1 MKSLCA
7 YGYAGQQAIDLLTLA
22 QPLDAS
28 VAGISFS
35 PRNRIPAW
43 KAGRLQKLLGER
55 WLHILELGNRN
66 YKDGL
71 VEFVDLEAGV
81 ARVGELLVR
90 QPVILLCACADLL
103 RCHRRLAAKVIVTR
117 FGVSVIHS

>member
-1 MKSLCA
+1 MKSLYT
-7 YGYAGQQAIDLLTLA
+7 YGYAGRQAIDLLTLA
-22 QPLDAS
+22 QSLDAS
-28 VAGISFS
+28 VAGIRFS
-35 PRNRIPAW
+35 PRSRIPAW
-43 KAGRLQKLLGER
+43 NAGRLQKLLDER

-66 YKDGL
+66 FKDGP

-90 QPVILLCACADLL
+90 QPVILLWACADLL
-103 RCHRRLAAKVIVTR
+103 RYHRRLAAEVIVIR